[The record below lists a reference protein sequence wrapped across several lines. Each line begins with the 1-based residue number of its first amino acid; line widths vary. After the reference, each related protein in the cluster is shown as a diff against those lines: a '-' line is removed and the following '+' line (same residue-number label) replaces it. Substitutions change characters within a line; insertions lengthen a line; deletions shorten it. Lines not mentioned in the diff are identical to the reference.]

1 MNYLSKY
8 GKNRKFQEGGMAP
21 AEAAPAGGG
30 GGGEM
35 SGEELVGLA
44 QATMQG
50 DQQAAA
56 QLGTLMAPMI
66 MEQMQA
72 QGGGGAPA
80 EGGAPPPE
88 GGGEPVFKHGGE
100 FLRKK

>member
-1 MNYLSKY
+1 MDYLNKY
-8 GKNRKFQEGGMAP
+8 GKNRKFQEGGMAPAP

-35 SGEELVGLA
+35 SGEELLGLA

-80 EGGAPPPE
+80 AEAAPA
-88 GGGEPVFKHGGE
+88 GGEPVFKKGGE
-100 FLRKK
+100 FLTKK